1 MCDVMQGIGGC
12 GGGLAEYISVDEDL
26 VYALPEGIP
35 CKYLFIIRFC
45 VSLTMIAVDI
55 GALMEP
61 LAVAWHAVKRS
72 NMKPGDKVLILGAGP
87 VSRTR
92 VAEGG

>member
-1 MCDVMQGIGGC
+1 MSFYYIYFCD
-12 GGGLAEYISVDEDL
+12 
-26 VYALPEGIP
+26 
-35 CKYLFIIRFC
+35 
-45 VSLTMIAVDI
+45 SLTVNAVDI